1 MAKSEVSTDVPA
13 GSEYTEE
20 RETRPGKPAY
30 DKAPPEACAIRPV
43 TIKLVGMPPWTGEIQ
58 GTRSH
63 VEQVAGKYRNFFH
76 SLCEWIEVEGER
88 V

>member
-43 TIKLVGMPPWTGEIQ
+43 TVKLIGMMPWTGEIQ
-58 GTRSH
+58 GNLEH
-63 VEQVAGKYRNFFH
+63 VKVIAGKYRTFFGP
-76 SLCEWIEVEGER
+76 LCEWIEVEGER